1 MLKHGNNINCENI
14 NYVIRNAITIIN
26 NCIKNDN
33 NIYYKTHVAKIV
45 YLLGQIYVV

>member
-1 MLKHGNNINCENI
+1 MEIILIVKILI
-14 NYVIRNAITIIN
+14 DVIRNAITIIN

-33 NIYYKTHVAKIV
+33 NIYYKTHVVKKV